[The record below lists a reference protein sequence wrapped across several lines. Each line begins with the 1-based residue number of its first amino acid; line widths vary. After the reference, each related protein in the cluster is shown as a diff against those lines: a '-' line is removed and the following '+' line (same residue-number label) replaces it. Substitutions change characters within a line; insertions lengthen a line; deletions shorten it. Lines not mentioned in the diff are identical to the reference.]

1 MRGTGD
7 DSRSRRLRAL
17 ALVIAAVL
25 AAAMLAACGS
35 DDEPSG
41 NATASEGNAKKEK
54 PPEEKGP
61 VYKVKLTYSEFFPVA
76 QEVGETNLM
85 RLGFEN
91 YGDKVVPNLA
101 VTLGIGGEEGKAS
114 SLPFAI
120 HDPTPGVAQA
130 DRPVWVMAAGYP
142 KFEGSEQPA
151 GAETAN
157 KKTFAFGRLK
167 PGQEKKMVWKLTA
180 VRPGHFQLRYEAA
193 GDLDPDSE
201 TRSPFDGVPPG
212 LYFNTDI
219 VRDLKNT
226 KVTDSGRV
234 VEIKE

>member
-1 MRGTGD
+1 MRGTGE
-7 DSRSRRLRAL
+7 DSRGKRLRAL
-17 ALVIAAVL
+17 AIVIAAVL
-25 AAAMLAACGS
+25 AAAMLAACGG
-35 DDEPSG
+35 DDSSSG
-41 NATASEGNAKKEK
+41 NATASDGNKKEK
-54 PPEEKGP
+54 PSEEKGP
-61 VYKVKLTYSEFFPVA
+61 VYKVRVSFSEFPSA
-76 QEVGETNLM
+76 QEVGETKKM

-101 VTLGIGGEEGKAS
+101 VTLGIAGEEGEAS

-130 DRPVWVMAAGYP
+130 DRPVWVLAAGYP
-142 KFEGSEQPA
+142 RFEGSDRPA
-151 GAETAN
+151 GASTAN
-157 KKTFAFGRLK
+157 QKTFAFGRLK

-193 GDLDPDSE
+193 GDLDPNSE

-212 LYFNTDI
+212 LFFNVDI
-219 VRDLKNT
+219 VTDLKNT